1 MRFPAF
7 HNRAPGHFPKEKVLL
22 SPTEASFSALPAGSA
37 RQFHLRH
44 AVPFP
49 VLFSEDTLL
58 LHGTDQ
64 ENSSA
69 APQTRCPA
77 DPGRQFFHPADID
90 IAKQRFLLPAEG
102 RQFDR
107 SFSFHQRVYQVIFSL
122 PRQMGNDNSF
132 TQLLL
137 LMLPAEP
144 AFALLPFRCLRKLP
158 RAESCMQTAA
168 VQPRTICRTLPSR
181 APFRFVLSFA

>member
-1 MRFPAF
+1 M
-7 HNRAPGHFPKEKVLL
+7 
-22 SPTEASFSALPAGSA
+22 
-37 RQFHLRH
+37 
-44 AVPFP
+44 
-49 VLFSEDTLL
+49 LFSEDTLL

-69 APQTRCPA
+69 APQTRQMPR
-77 DPGRQFFHPADID
+77 GSRRQFFHPADID

-168 VQPRTICRTLPSR
+168 VQPRHHLQNASITSSGFRFETLPVESCIQT
-181 APFRFVLSFA
+181 PLFFAFIS